1 MASPVARETITLNAG
16 ELKHTIIKALLTS
29 INHHYYLTA
38 LQTKFAIPMI
48 RKHDEAELT
57 IMYCNYM
64 TSTNKK
70 QDYVSLLGCL
80 LFNNKQK
87 LQHFLNKF
95 GTEFLINIYLDEEL
109 LNYEEQN
116 PLEWILQLNATRN
129 QITIKNINDNITHI
143 ISLLDPNVTTQT
155 PSPEIGEE
163 TSQKNDAITISPQTN
178 YGLGM
183 HSKNIS
189 RCQTKELDDNSFKNF
204 SDDSNSPP
212 SASSTEQTI
221 QPLKIKIPMQSKPS
235 ECKKGKA
242 MYEAK
247 IKKEKQ
253 TCEAKNNLKRKLKND
268 EEEFNIDGDMT
279 KFLEHLDHHTKDL
292 FQSTK
297 EVLDENFPIIYN
309 SLATVK
315 SFISL
320 LGKIIKKIPHE
331 IDPISGEIIL
341 KCKGCLLHCPQ
352 NWSLTSPPG
361 RPTANSIKKKKK
373 YCKCYICT
381 CETFL
386 AKSLYYVYSEEK
398 IVYKKFNC
406 VYTVQ

>member
-1 MASPVARETITLNAG
+1 M
-16 ELKHTIIKALLTS
+16 
-29 INHHYYLTA
+29 
-38 LQTKFAIPMI
+38 
-48 RKHDEAELT
+48 
-57 IMYCNYM
+57 
-64 TSTNKK
+64 
-70 QDYVSLLGCL
+70 
-80 LFNNKQK
+80 
-87 LQHFLNKF
+87 
-95 GTEFLINIYLDEEL
+95 
-109 LNYEEQN
+109 
-116 PLEWILQLNATRN
+116 QLNATRN

-155 PSPEIGEE
+155 PSPEVGEE

-189 RCQTKELDDNSFKNF
+189 RCQTKELDDDSFENF

-212 SASSTEQTI
+212 SASSTEQTV
-221 QPLKIKIPMQSKPS
+221 QPPKIKIPMQSKPS

-297 EVLDENFPIIYN
+297 EVLDENLPIIYN

-320 LGKIIKKIPHE
+320 LGKIIKKIPHQ

-373 YCKCYICT
+373 
-381 CETFL
+381 
-386 AKSLYYVYSEEK
+386 
-398 IVYKKFNC
+398 
-406 VYTVQ
+406 

>member
-1 MASPVARETITLNAG
+1 MTSPVPRETITLNAA
-16 ELKHTIIKALLTS
+16 ELKQRIIKALLSS

-38 LQTKFAIPMI
+38 VQTKFTIPML
-48 RKHDEAELT
+48 RKYDKTELT
-57 IMYCNYM
+57 IMYRNYM
-64 TSTNKK
+64 TSASKK

-87 LQHFLNKF
+87 LQHFLKNF

-109 LNYEEQN
+109 LDYEEKN
-116 PLEWILQLNATRN
+116 SLDWLIQLNMTRN
-129 QITIKNINDNITHI
+129 QITIKNISDNIMHI
-143 ISLLDPNVTTQT
+143 ISLLDQNATTT
-155 PSPEIGEE
+155 PSPEIAEE
-163 TSQKNDAITISPQTN
+163 MSQKKDAITISPQTN

-189 RCQTKELDDNSFKNF
+189 QCQTEELDDNSFENF

-212 SASSTEQTI
+212 STSSTKQTVQKNL
-221 QPLKIKIPMQSKPS
+221 QPLKIKVPMQSKPPRC
-235 ECKKGKA
+235 ENGKA
-242 MYEAK
+242 MYRAK
-247 IKKEKQ
+247 SEKEEQ
-253 TCEAKNNLKRKLKND
+253 TCKAKNNLKRKLKND
-268 EEEFNIDGDMT
+268 EEVFNIEGDMT

-297 EVLDENFPIIYN
+297 EVLDENLPIIYN

-331 IDPISGEIIL
+331 IDPISGEITL

-352 NWSLTSPPG
+352 IWSLTSPPG

-373 YCKCYICT
+373 
-381 CETFL
+381 
-386 AKSLYYVYSEEK
+386 
-398 IVYKKFNC
+398 
-406 VYTVQ
+406 